1 MADTRAAY
9 TVAETATQ
17 LGLSPGTVHKLLNT
31 TDPRDYLPSAR
42 IGTKRLIR
50 PADIEA
56 WLDRH
61 MED

>member
-1 MADTRAAY
+1 MSEKHAY
-9 TVAETATQ
+9 TVAETAAA
-17 LGLSPGTVHKLLNT
+17 LGVSNGTVNKLLNT
-31 TDPRDYLPSAR
+31 TDPHEYLPSAR

-61 MED
+61 MEN